1 MLCVAY
7 ALIAVLALV
16 TTYSELL
23 PFPQGFEAF
32 WGELKVNHVSRGI
45 AIDLAFFVLAGAIF
59 IVAEARRLKMR
70 FAWLY
75 VLLAYLVDV
84 SVFYPIF
91 LIMRERAMARAGEES
106 PGLVTTDVLTIAA
119 IGAAIAWQVWFLMN

>member
-1 MLCVAY
+1 
-7 ALIAVLALV
+7 
-16 TTYSELL
+16 
-23 PFPQGFEAF
+23 
-32 WGELKVNHVSRGI
+32 
-45 AIDLAFFVLAGAIF
+45 
-59 IVAEARRLKMR
+59 VAEARRLKMR